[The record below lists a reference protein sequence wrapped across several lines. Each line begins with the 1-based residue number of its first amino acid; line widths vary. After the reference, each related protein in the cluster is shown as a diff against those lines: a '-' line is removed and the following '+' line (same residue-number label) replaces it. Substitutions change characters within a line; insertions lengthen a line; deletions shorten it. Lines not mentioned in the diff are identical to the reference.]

1 MSNLYDKPI
10 NELIP
15 AGVTLTDI
23 QKGYL
28 EGVILAMKTFKKDH
42 VSYMEVGVMM
52 RKDKS
57 EVSSGIR
64 PLMKKGILDVND
76 DVEIVFAE
84 KKPAAAAPK
93 PSGTSAGKAKTGAK
107 TTTAKKTSAG
117 KDAKYNDQVS
127 FALSR
132 EYEMAWDKD
141 KDGND
146 VCKIV
151 SVKRAD
157 GDIDN
162 PETTVLVSVIENDD
176 PNKDQFDIIQEGD
189 DKSTFIP
196 LDSDPEGLLCITYLD
211 MQILSM
217 NFRTSL
223 YRLFIKLSSKE
234 TLLLFLTSTS
244 SGGENKFF
252 EDFTKLSEIWRFV
265 RIDGEACNLGSA
277 GEAGT
282 FAKYMKELAD
292 NGGKPKKKA
301 ASVKKTSTSGVKAD
315 QKKKAETIIRT
326 RAAKFPDASQ
336 YKGIHQVEDEP
347 ELISPIGTWSIPVPP
362 GCSYTMDPDCAGGGF
377 TGKYLLQ
384 IQTTE
389 DRDFSRA
396 YDSRFSIALFSSGV
410 ILKAFSSLI
419 DLSIDEAGD
428 EIVQFVSK
436 ADPRYEFFKRTA
448 SLAIMTKTENAAK
461 NESAVMFLIFTRGK
475 QYGAMGQIVV
485 HGKTKKEAKE
495 EIDRVLNSISVIAP
509 PQGDEGVSPVVI
521 GDQYALSYLEHK
533 TLSIEGGVTLPIP
546 DGFKASTDPNQIG
559 APRVFSIVPKD
570 YPDYSKAMDAK
581 IGITAVLIQ
590 GNTPEYRP
598 QICDKVCGI
607 ITEQFEQQGIFIKNA
622 PKVVAQKSTKGII
635 FYQRIFDN
643 ETFDS
648 SVAKAILWTGNLG
661 YIISFAVNFEEKI
674 ADHTDVGNDA
684 ERIMSDWMNR
694 IVLPGEKLYYI
705 PSEDESDLASDR
717 IDNLISSPMPELLH
731 EHFDLITNGGY
742 TTHRDADFIGQSIRG
757 LMEKCG
763 TTGEAAYDEMKI
775 AGDAYDLDKSALKLA
790 QVFRLD
796 ESLFEPYKDRE
807 ALIRLSVFSDVRML
821 HALRSLSWMVSRYS
835 EKENCPVSK
844 ITFDELRKMG
854 RVIEKKKYLNYDG
867 STGFINLCNHYDW
880 HVFYVPEKYRDGSTA
895 MKTDLRYLTGK
906 ENRGGNTMSVF
917 IPGIT
922 DIGSMHRKNN
932 IISRNEETLESLDAL
947 RKDLKDLLPVMETI
961 HDGLLEDRDRSK
973 ALEGPLADALT
984 AWCALAVAA
993 KEPFYSEE
1001 AADTPEADAALEA
1014 PPERPTDK
1022 LDDKPVKKTGTG
1034 TKPASKKIPA
1044 KGKSSSS
1051 SQLSGK
1057 TETFYDRF
1065 TFVLPDGYV
1074 LEREEDDRCVFF
1086 LNEHDDGTG
1095 TLVYDYLNTMTIE
1108 NFKDLKPGE
1117 SPVQR
1122 IRNSLYFTK
1131 DWYEI
1136 SKNPESGIL
1145 TEQNLFYRKGEPVD
1159 TYSMM
1164 YVIRI
1169 SDTGALV
1176 FREKVMEGR
1185 KHDVS
1190 FHLDKYEHFLQ
1201 AIGNLCLDGKPV
1213 PPAGITAAEL
1223 WEKVRAY
1230 RDEDYGAQAEN
1241 SKTKEKSGI
1250 GSSGTE
1256 KSGTVVNGK
1265 GVKSSSAPKTGS
1277 TPVAKQK
1284 TEPVNNNVRILN
1296 VGGARVIE
1304 GTDYMADTDPRPM
1317 VIPEGVVR
1325 IDDSVFSHCHME
1337 SVTLPR
1343 TMRTLG
1349 HHVFSTCEN
1358 LKKVELNE
1366 GLEEIDSFIVSDCP
1380 KMTEI
1385 TLPDSIRKI
1394 DNDAFLAEFS
1404 VTNPVSHITVK
1415 LSGKLARYL
1424 VANNEYPDI
1433 PALRAREFVVDGER
1447 YKSLEEYVRR
1457 APKQERNRTVSTG
1470 GNGASEEQKQ
1480 HERNALINRITALE
1494 KERDSLGGLFAG
1506 LKRKKLQKEI
1516 DMLKEEIRRL

>member
-1 MSNLYDKPI
+1 MDANDIMNAINGILDIGDTLDNSGIGVKALTNGKNTTRELCQMELGAFLLYIGDGAPSFTDAQATLVNLLLAQQFGMTPAWKMKSVAAELDKPDPNHNVTYQAFSFADEAVARQQGKPAGTQLRDSIVNLYETFGGMMVAVNENPI
-10 NELIP
+10 SRMRYNNYISGLKARLSGSTGFSAASSSVSAPVSSGSVPAADIEQYIP
-15 AGVTLTDI
+15 AGVTLTDN
-23 QKGYL
+23 QRGYL
-28 EGVILAMKTFKKDH
+28 AGVVGAMDMFGKRHVTTSQVAIFMKKDN
-42 VSYMEVGVMM
+42 SA
-52 RKDKS
+52 
-57 EVSSGIR
+57 VSSGVR
-64 PLMKKGILDVND
+64 TLVKKGILDIND
-76 DVEIVFAE
+76 DAEIVIAE
-84 KKPAAAAPK
+84 KKPA
-93 PSGTSAGKAKTGAK
+93 GVSAGKAKTGAK
-107 TTTAKKTSAG
+107 TAATKKTSAG
-117 KDAKYNDQVS
+117 KTAKYNDQVS
-127 FALSR
+127 FELSR

-157 GDIDN
+157 GDSDN
-162 PETTVLVSVIENDD
+162 PETTVLVSVIENND
-176 PNKDQFDIIQEGD
+176 PNKDQFDKLQEGD

-223 YRLFIKLSSKE
+223 YRLFMKLSPKE

-252 EDFTKLSEIWRFV
+252 EDFTRLSEIWRFV
-265 RIDGEACNLGSA
+265 RINGEACDLGSA

-282 FAKYMKELAD
+282 FAEYMKELAD
-292 NGGKPKKKA
+292 NEGKPKKKKTA
-301 ASVKKTSTSGVKAD
+301 A
-315 QKKKAETIIRT
+315 KKAGASGAKAAKKEKKIIRT
-326 RAAKFPDASQ
+326 KSAKFPDAEQ
-336 YKGIHQVEDEP
+336 YKDIHQVEDEAERVTP
-347 ELISPIGTWSIPVPP
+347 MGTWSVPVPP

-377 TGKYLLQ
+377 SGKYPLQ
-384 IQTTE
+384 IQRTE
-389 DRDFSRA
+389 DCDFDRA
-396 YDSRFSIALFSSGV
+396 YDS
-410 ILKAFSSLI
+410 AFSFAVFASGARLDAFSALT
-419 DLSIDEAGD
+419 DLSTDEAAD
-428 EIVQFVSK
+428 AMTEMAFK
-436 ADPRYEFFKRTA
+436 ADAAYSFFKRTSA
-448 SLAIMTKTENAAK
+448 LAIMTKEAPSEK
-461 NESAVMFLIFTRGK
+461 NGYALIFLIFSRGM
-475 QYGAMGQIVV
+475 QLVDNGQIVV
-485 HGKTKKEAKE
+485 RGNAKKKAREEAE
-495 EIDRVLNSISVIAP
+495 AFLNSISP
-509 PQGDEGVSPVVI
+509 MSRPDGDAGYKPVVI
-521 GDQYALSYLEHK
+521 SERFGLTYHDQK
-533 TLSIEGGVTLPIP
+533 TLTIDDCITLPVP
-546 DGFKASTDPNQIG
+546 DGFKASTDQNLIV
-559 APRVFSIVPKD
+559 APRKFSIVPKD
-570 YPDYSKAMDAK
+570 YPDFSKAMEAAV
-581 IGITAVLIQ
+581 GITAVPMQ
-590 GNTPEYRP
+590 GDIPEYKP
-598 QICDKVCGI
+598 GICDKVCGI
-607 ITEQFEQQGIFIKNA
+607 IVSQFEQQNIFVQNA
-622 PKVVAQKSTKGII
+622 PRIVAQQTTKGII
-635 FYQRIFDN
+635 FYQKIFDN
-643 ETFDS
+643 QTMQC
-648 SVAKAILWTGNLG
+648 SVAKAILWTGKHG
-661 YIISFAVNFEEKI
+661 YIMSFAINYGEKI
-674 ADHTDVGNDA
+674 ADRTDVSNDSWQ
-684 ERIMSDWMNR
+684 IMSDWMNR
-694 IVLPGEKLYYI
+694 IQLPGDKLYYV
-705 PSEDESDLASDR
+705 PSESDSGQEADR
-717 IDNLISSPMPELLH
+717 IGDLVSPLPPEELH

-763 TTGEAAYDEMKI
+763 SAGEDAYDEMKI

-835 EKENCPVSK
+835 EKENRPISK
-844 ITFDELRKMG
+844 ITFDELQKMG
-854 RVIEKKKYLNYDG
+854 RIIEKKKYLNYDG
-867 STGFINLCNHYDW
+867 SSGFVNLCNHYDW

-895 MKTDLRYLTGK
+895 MTTDLRYLTGK

-917 IPGIT
+917 IPGIS
-922 DIGSMHRKNN
+922 DISSMNRKNN

-1014 PPERPTDK
+1014 PPERPKDK
-1022 LDDKPVKKTGTG
+1022 LDDKPVSETQKAVGKAAKK
-1034 TKPASKKIPA
+1034 
-1044 KGKSSSS
+1044 
-1051 SQLSGK
+1051 
-1057 TETFYDRF
+1057 
-1065 TFVLPDGYV
+1065 V
-1074 LEREEDDRCVFF
+1074 
-1086 LNEHDDGTG
+1086 
-1095 TLVYDYLNTMTIE
+1095 
-1108 NFKDLKPGE
+1108 
-1117 SPVQR
+1117 PV
-1122 IRNSLYFTK
+1122 
-1131 DWYEI
+1131 
-1136 SKNPESGIL
+1136 
-1145 TEQNLFYRKGEPVD
+1145 
-1159 TYSMM
+1159 
-1164 YVIRI
+1164 
-1169 SDTGALV
+1169 
-1176 FREKVMEGR
+1176 
-1185 KHDVS
+1185 
-1190 FHLDKYEHFLQ
+1190 
-1201 AIGNLCLDGKPV
+1201 
-1213 PPAGITAAEL
+1213 
-1223 WEKVRAY
+1223 
-1230 RDEDYGAQAEN
+1230 
-1241 SKTKEKSGI
+1241 KEKSGTE
-1250 GSSGTE
+1250 SSASKKPGA
-1256 KSGTVVNGK
+1256 VVNDK
-1265 GVKSSSAPKTGS
+1265 DIKSSSAPKTGS

-1304 GTDYMADTDPRPM
+1304 GTDYMADTDPRPL

-1337 SVTLPR
+1337 SATLPR

-1366 GLEEIDSFIVSDCP
+1366 GLEEIDAFIVSDCP

-1433 PALRAREFVVDGER
+1433 PALRARDFVVDGER

-1457 APKQERNRTVSTG
+1457 APKQERNRNVSTG
-1470 GNGASEEQKQ
+1470 GNGATEEQKQ